1 MQALRRTGTDLT
13 LTEQTVPVCRRG
25 EALIRVRMAGIC
37 NTDLEIARGYM
48 NFEGTLGHE
57 FVGEV
62 VDVAAD
68 GGKDWIGARVAGEI
82 NLACH
87 HCDLCQRN
95 LPRHCQNRTVLGIA
109 GKDGAFAQYLTLP
122 LENLH
127 RVPNTLSDKAACF
140 IEPIAACYEILE
152 QVTIEPGTTIAVL
165 GDGKL
170 GQLTAQVLHARGLTP
185 VLVGKHEAKLA
196 RARARGV
203 QTAKADD
210 LAANSCD
217 VVIEATGNA
226 TGMQL
231 ALRLLRPRGTLVMK
245 STYHGALTLDAAP
258 IVIDE
263 ITLIGS
269 RCGPFAPAVN
279 ALKTHALDPEAM
291 IDAVFPLAEAKRAI
305 EEAARSE
312 VLKVLLQMP
321 EA

>member
-1 MQALRRTGTDLT
+1 MQALRRTGTHVK
-13 LTEQTVPVCRRG
+13 LTEREVPVCRPG

-48 NFEGTLGHE
+48 SFEGTLGHE

-62 VDVAAD
+62 VDVAAE
-68 GGKDWIGARVAGEI
+68 GAKDWLGRRVAGEI

-87 HCDLCQRN
+87 RCDLCRRN

-109 GKDGAFAQYLTLP
+109 GKDGAFAEYLTLP

-127 RVPNTLSDKAACF
+127 QVPDALSDRAACF
-140 IEPIAACYEILE
+140 VEPLAACYEILE
-152 QVTIEPGTTIAVL
+152 QVSIEQGTRVAVL

-170 GQLTAQVLHARGLTP
+170 GQLTARVLQACGLTP
-185 VLVGKHEAKLA
+185 VLVGKHDDKLA
-196 RARARGV
+196 RASQRGV
-203 QTAKADD
+203 QTAKATD

-217 VVIEATGNA
+217 LVIEATGNA
-226 TGMQL
+226 TGMHL
-231 ALRLLRPRGTLVMK
+231 ALHLLRPRGTLVLK

-263 ITLIGS
+263 ITVIGS
-269 RCGPFAPAVN
+269 RCGPFPPALQ
-279 ALKTHALDPEAM
+279 ALSKHSIDPESM
-291 IDAVFPLAEAKRAI
+291 IDAVFPLADAERAL
-305 EEAARSE
+305 EVAARPAL
-312 VLKVLLQMP
+312 LKVLVQMP